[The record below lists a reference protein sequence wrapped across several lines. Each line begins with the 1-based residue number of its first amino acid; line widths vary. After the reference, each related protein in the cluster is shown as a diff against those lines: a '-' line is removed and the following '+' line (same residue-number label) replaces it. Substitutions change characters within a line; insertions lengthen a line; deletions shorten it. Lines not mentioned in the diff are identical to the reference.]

1 MAWRMDP
8 LLESPFE
15 VLLVESQKNPFGA
28 AGQNGTR
35 TESLGNISD
44 LALPSAGWS
53 WHEVGKMCLKTAQA
67 MVAQH

>member
-15 VLLVESQKNPFGA
+15 VLLVESQKNQFGA
-28 AGQNGTR
+28 ARQNGTR

-44 LALPSAGWS
+44 LISKLICSTICSVELA
-53 WHEVGKMCLKTAQA
+53 
-67 MVAQH
+67 